1 MDIKVGAKVTNVEKT
16 GKGAKVTFEP
26 VKGGDAESVEAD
38 IVLIAT
44 GRILPGLPDW
54 VGYLLIA
61 NGLVDIFVIPSILVK
76 KWRTPK

>member
-1 MDIKVGAKVTNVEKT
+1 MSEKDPAAGRFAAIQIT
-16 GKGAKVTFEP
+16 RLLGVACVIAGM
-26 VKGGDAESVEAD
+26 
-38 IVLIAT
+38 LIAT

-61 NGLVDIFVIPSILVK
+61 NGLVDIFVIPSILIK